1 MNFNK
6 ILTLFVAFSIS
17 QNSFSQALVSYR
29 DKIETAKTEL
39 KNSISAF
46 STCIVK
52 SDINK
57 CVEELAKNT
66 ANDEY
71 KKYIVGGILYE
82 IDPDQSLKFHK
93 EAYLA
98 NTLEQNFILEYAIE
112 LHRNGQYQE
121 AAKLYELY
129 SQKVP
134 NDIRVYVWLTDC
146 YINTNEIQKSIQNWQ
161 KTNHSENHISIDNAV
176 FTIYGKTT
184 QIKTRSNLKSEIEKG
199 KISNFYPLLFLDIN
213 WESDWWNTTTQKYF
227 LNEDFQLAQ
236 NTLGEKNDD
245 YKILKSYLEIK
256 KLQENGEIDQIK
268 NILLENKI
276 ILENNPIPVFGEISS
291 DLLRICFADNLLTES
306 EFYTKR
312 GAELL
317 ALAKSTKDKDLLNI
331 YAYLQATVDGKVM
344 PEIDKL
350 GWKEFKDE
358 RFTKSYFI
366 GKADAIKYDDTE
378 LREAMLDFPNS
389 SYLFWLKAKCAKMEN
404 KPVKN
409 DLIEAIKRE
418 FKTFGTDQNKS
429 SYRLKSYMGTL
440 ASEI

>member
-6 ILTLFVAFSIS
+6 TLILFVVFSLS
-17 QNSFSQALVSYR
+17 QNSFSQTLVSNR
-29 DKIETAKTEL
+29 DKIEIAKTEL
-39 KNSISAF
+39 KNNIITF
-46 STCIVK
+46 SNCIVK

-57 CVEELAKNT
+57 CIEELAKN
-66 ANDEY
+66 ADNEY
-71 KKYIVGGILYE
+71 KKYITGGILYE
-82 IDPDQSLKFHK
+82 IDPNESLKLHR

-112 LHRNGQYQE
+112 LHRNAQYQE
-121 AAKLYELY
+121 ALKLYELY
-129 SQKVP
+129 SEKVP
-134 NDIRVYVWLTDC
+134 NDIRVYVWLSDC
-146 YINTNEIQKSIQNWQ
+146 YINNNEIKKSLQNWE
-161 KTNHSENHISIDNAV
+161 KANHSQNHISIDNAI

-199 KISNFYPLLFLDIN
+199 KISNFYPLLFLDSN
-213 WESDWWNTTTQKYF
+213 WESDWWNTTTQEYF
-227 LNEDFQLAQ
+227 LNEDFKLAQ
-236 NTLGEKNDD
+236 NALGEKNND

-256 KLQENGEIDQIK
+256 KAQENGQIDQIK
-268 NILLENKI
+268 KIMIDNKI
-276 ILENNPIPVFGEISS
+276 ILENNPIPVFGEMSS

-344 PEIDKL
+344 PETDKL

-358 RFTKSYFI
+358 KFAKSYFI
-366 GKADAIKYDDTE
+366 GRVDTIKYNDTE
-378 LREAMLDFPNS
+378 LNEAMLDFPNS
-389 SYLFWLKAKCAKMEN
+389 SYLFWVKAKCAKMEN

-409 DLIEAIKRE
+409 DLIEVIKRE